1 MITDNCGAGPSP
13 SVPITIA
20 DRVRWLSADTADTLM
35 GMLWRE
41 LTGMAPAGPADTDP
55 EILPTPDADILLAP
69 ATRDARRRFNRLTP
83 RVQARILSTMEG
95 VLDGLAGHDVEW
107 VTLVVIDTH
116 GALQWHI
123 TVDGD
128 PVWLHWQRGR
138 LTIVGTPWRWVRIQP
153 GAVPSEAAAA
163 VLALIGE
170 GVEQ

>member
-20 DRVRWLSADTADTLM
+20 DRTRWLSADTADTLM

-41 LTGMAPAGPADTDP
+41 LTGMAPEPVETDP

-69 ATRDARRRFNRLTP
+69 ASRDARRRFGRLTP
-83 RVQARILSTMEG
+83 RVQARVLAAMEG

-116 GALQWHI
+116 GALQWHLS
-123 TVDGD
+123 VDGD
-128 PVWLHWQRGR
+128 PVWLHWQRAR
-138 LTIVGTPWRWVRIQP
+138 LTIVGTSWQWVRIQP
-153 GAVPSEAAAA
+153 GAIPAEAAAA
-163 VLALIGE
+163 VLALAE
-170 GVEQ
+170 GVDHE